1 MQWLRR
7 LAARVSR
14 RSPFVCSP
22 DLSDRLRTWVDMVRA
37 DAAHPEYTI
46 QLMNEAAD
54 MIDLIDRECSLCKPY
69 RTLPDR
75 VQGLIHNGT
84 ANAPA
89 QAGAVATSLNPV
101 VGGSR

>member
-37 DAAHPEYTI
+37 DAAHPDYTI
-46 QLMNEAAD
+46 QLLNEAAD

-75 VQGLIHNGT
+75 VQGLIHHGSEHQYSRNRSGL
-84 ANAPA
+84 AR
-89 QAGAVATSLNPV
+89 Q
-101 VGGSR
+101 GGRGNYE

>member
-1 MQWLRR
+1 M
-7 LAARVSR
+7 
-14 RSPFVCSP
+14 
-22 DLSDRLRTWVDMVRA
+22 WVDMVRA

-46 QLMNEAAD
+46 QLLNEAAD

-84 ANAPA
+84 ANSVLDRSRPPNT
-89 QAGAVATSLNPV
+89 AGTD
-101 VGGSR
+101 